1 MNCTG
6 NSWNSY
12 LGKPHTLNTFL
23 GFCLAISLSP
33 IYKIGRLSE
42 LVIIEQ
48 AGSVNAEEGILSEG
62 EL

>member
-1 MNCTG
+1 MD
-6 NSWNSY
+6 
-12 LGKPHTLNTFL
+12 TLNTFL

-33 IYKIGRLSE
+33 IYKIGRRSE